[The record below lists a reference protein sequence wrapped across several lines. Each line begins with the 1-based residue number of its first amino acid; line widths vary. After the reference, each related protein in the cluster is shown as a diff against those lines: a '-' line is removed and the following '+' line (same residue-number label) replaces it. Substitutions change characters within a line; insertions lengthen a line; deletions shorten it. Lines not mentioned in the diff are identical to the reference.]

1 LGVLRTLVKSSGRC
15 RGKGIEIDRAGN
27 GNFGDTKSV
36 GEGVSEM
43 RVDVERDG
51 EEAIHEYLSQIFA
64 DGDSDEIIRALG
76 YVAKVRGMTQ
86 LARDSGL
93 GRENLYYALK
103 PGAKPRF
110 DTVLR
115 LCRALGLNLEPR
127 RV

>member
-1 LGVLRTLVKSSGRC
+1 MKSSGRC
-15 RGKGIEIDRAGN
+15 CSKGIEIDRAAY

-43 RVDVERDG
+43 RVDVERDS
-51 EEAIHEYLSQIFA
+51 EEAIHEYLSQVFA
-64 DGDSDEIIRALG
+64 NGDSDEIIRALG

-93 GRENLYYALK
+93 GRENLYHALK

-115 LCRALGLNLEPR
+115 LCRALGLNLEPH